1 APMACSPNWPVTA
14 ITRTCTPIWT
24 RRAGCLMTPAICS
37 ATRRVSRS
45 VAFRRDSR
53 ALARYRARTMIET
66 DRQSEERGWETAKT
80 LAEALPY
87 IQVYDRETVVIK
99 YGGHAMGESAVA
111 KQFAA

>member
-1 APMACSPNWPVTA
+1 MATLANFNSTF
-14 ITRTCTPIWT
+14 T
-24 RRAGCLMTPAICS
+24 
-37 ATRRVSRS
+37 
-45 VAFRRDSR
+45 RDSR
-53 ALARYRARTMIET
+53 RPWGYRARTMIET

-111 KQFAA
+111 KQFAADVVLLKPVPNKLKMSPTAWSG